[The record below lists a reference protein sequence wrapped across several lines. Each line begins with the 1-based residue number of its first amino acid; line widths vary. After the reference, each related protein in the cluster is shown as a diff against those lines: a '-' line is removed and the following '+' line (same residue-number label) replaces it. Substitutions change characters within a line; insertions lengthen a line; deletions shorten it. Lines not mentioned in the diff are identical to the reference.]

1 MSKADGPVKD
11 PSFGEKLLLVWELLL
26 NQNLSVGLE

>member
-11 PSFGEKLLLVWELLL
+11 PFGEKLLLVWELLL